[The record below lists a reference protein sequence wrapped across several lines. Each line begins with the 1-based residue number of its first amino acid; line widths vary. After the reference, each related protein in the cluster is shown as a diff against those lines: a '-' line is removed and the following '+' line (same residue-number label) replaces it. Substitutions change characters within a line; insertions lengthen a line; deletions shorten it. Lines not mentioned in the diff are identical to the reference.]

1 MKKDSNLS
9 STLTFN
15 NAFRWAYV
23 LRTLG
28 FVFTHILLLS
38 IWMLIIEMLF
48 YWLADVPLMQNVIR
62 DVLLIGLTAVIIL
75 AAEVFRYFKRFRTG
89 EYSIVGNNLIVHEQ
103 YFSNTTNL
111 TIPISHITDVHYTS
125 CFLDMA
131 NIRKHGFRIM
141 YYPFRLLE
149 ITVEE
154 QKYQLYAYAHAEE
167 LYTELSKRIGNNS
180 INF

>member
-15 NAFRWAYV
+15 NEFRWAYV

-38 IWMLIIEMLF
+38 IWMFIIDVLF
-48 YWLADVPLMQNVIR
+48 YWLADLPLMEHVTR
-62 DVLLIGLTAVIIL
+62 DVILISLPAVIIL
-75 AAEVFRYFKRFRTG
+75 VTEVLKYFKRFRTG

-111 TIPISHITDVHYTS
+111 TIPISRITDVHYTS
-125 CFLDMA
+125 CFIDLA
-131 NIRKHGFRIM
+131 NIRKDGFSIM
-141 YYPFRLLE
+141 YYPFRIME
-149 ITVEE
+149 INVGE

-167 LYTELSKRIGNNS
+167 LYAELSKRIGNNS